1 VLRVLIDA
9 DNVAPQRIE
18 PVLALLTGL
27 ASVRIT
33 ASGRA
38 QALAGVAWPAGTELL
53 EHAGWQR
60 ADMALAEAYSPA
72 DEPLVLITGDGDFAL
87 LANRHPGPVVVVS
100 GAPSGRLRDGALVV
114 DPAADG
120 VEAIRGWLR
129 TYVCVNEP

>member
-1 VLRVLIDA
+1 MLRVLIDA
-9 DNVAPQRIE
+9 DNVAAQRIE

-38 QALAGVAWPAGTELL
+38 QALAGVGWPAGTELL

-60 ADMALAEAYSPA
+60 ADMALAAAYSPA
-72 DEPLVLITGDGDFAL
+72 AEPLLLISGDGDFAL
-87 LANRHPGPVVVVS
+87 LANRHPGPVLVVS

-120 VEAIRGWLR
+120 VEPIRSWLR